1 MDSPVDVIAFTDTA
15 KAIAK
20 RCCEAQIARWGR
32 ETRSHF
38 GQDRDNEPKVPQRSR
53 TFLRTNVG
61 WVEH

>member
-15 KAIAK
+15 KA
-20 RCCEAQIARWGR
+20 IARWGR